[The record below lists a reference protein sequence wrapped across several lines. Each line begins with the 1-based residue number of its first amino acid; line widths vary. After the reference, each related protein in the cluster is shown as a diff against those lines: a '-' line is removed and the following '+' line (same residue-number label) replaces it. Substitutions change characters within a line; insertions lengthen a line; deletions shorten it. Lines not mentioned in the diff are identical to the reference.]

1 MHRDEFLA
9 ALSSEGFNEV
19 VTVTRE
25 PNVALDLHAHPFEAK
40 ALILEGNLTIRTGRT
55 DDDARTYS
63 AGDVFHLAAN
73 IEHSEQY
80 GPEGVSYLVGRK

>member
-1 MHRDEFLA
+1 MQRDEFLA
-9 ALSSEGFNEV
+9 LLASEGFREV

-25 PNVALDLHAHPFEAK
+25 PDGSMDVHAHPFEAK
-40 ALILEGNLTIRTGRT
+40 ALILEGDLSIRIGA
-55 DDDARTYS
+55 DANTYRP
-63 AGDVFHLAAN
+63 GDIFHLATN

>member
-9 ALSSEGFNEV
+9 LLSREGFNEV

-25 PNVALDLHAHPFEAK
+25 ANGSLDAHTHPFEAK
-40 ALILEGNLTIRTGRT
+40 ALILEGDVTIRVGV
-55 DDDARTYS
+55 DASTYR
-63 AGDVFHLAAN
+63 AGDVFHLATN

-80 GPEGVSYLVGRK
+80 GPQGVSYLVGRK

>member
-1 MHRDEFLA
+1 MRRDEFLA
-9 ALSSEGFNEV
+9 LLSSESFDEV

-25 PNVALDLHAHPFEAK
+25 PNGSLDLHAHPFEAK
-40 ALILEGNLTIRTGRT
+40 ALILEGDLTIRIAAH
-55 DDDARTYS
+55 ARTYR
-63 AGDVFHLAAN
+63 AGDIFHLAPN

>member
-1 MHRDEFLA
+1 MRRDEFLA
-9 ALSSEGFNEV
+9 LLSSEGFAEA

-25 PNVALDLHAHPFEAK
+25 PNGSLDVHVHPFEAK
-40 ALILEGNLTIRTGRT
+40 ALILEGDLTIRTG
-55 DDDARTYS
+55 DGVNTYRP
-63 AGDVFHLAAN
+63 GDIFHLATN